1 MNTNDI
7 NTIDQ
12 YIKEIKER
20 ELLSF
25 EEEKQL
31 FREYN
36 NGSAAAKQKIV
47 EHNLRLVVSIAKT
60 YIGKTKIGFQDLIQ
74 EGNLGLMAAVDK
86 FDVNTGYK
94 FSTYATFWIKQYIG
108 RTLANNGRTIRIPA
122 YLIENISKI
131 KKIQKKYE
139 SNENLL
145 TPELLSRETGLSIK
159 EVKAALGATQEPL
172 SLHATVNEEENISIG
187 DTIPDDTIEEFEK
200 TIMMEHRKNK
210 IKELLSTLSEREK
223 EVVVKRYG
231 LDGKAPRT
239 LVDAGAEIG
248 ISRERVRQIEE
259 KAMRKL
265 RHPVRAKM
273 FKELL

>member
-200 TIMMEHRKNK
+200 TVMIEHRKNK